1 MALFIVLSVF
11 SGLKEFSLSF
21 SNDFDPD
28 LKITSKLGKSIML
41 TEAQNKS
48 LNNLKEVAFLSK
60 VVEEKVLFLYNNKEH
75 VAVLKGVDNQFN
87 LVNNVKN
94 AIYQGQWLTA
104 DTPQV
109 VVGNGICQKLSLGL
123 FDLNY
128 AFEVFVPRPGKNA
141 ISNPE
146 SAFNKSTLIP
156 TGIYSIN
163 DDLDSKYVF
172 ADCILAQQLLEF
184 KTNQYT
190 SIELRCNENT
200 NEKSII
206 NKLNLIFNNQVI
218 VKNRAQLNDSLHK
231 MLNTE
236 NAAIYLI
243 FTLVI
248 ILTLFTLAG
257 AIIMMIID
265 KRDNLKTLYYIGTPI
280 KTLKNIFLFQGT
292 ILTIIGGLFG
302 ITLGSIIILIQ
313 QYYKVIMITET
324 LPYPVIFSFRNIL
337 IVLVTIVTLGVV
349 ASLIAS
355 NRVTKRL
362 LKN

>member
-1 MALFIVLSVF
+1 MSLFIVLSVF

-28 LKITSKLGKSIML
+28 IQVTSKIGKSLLISA
-41 TEAQNKS
+41 AQNKTLQS
-48 LNNLKEVAFLSK
+48 NKEIAFISK
-60 VVEEKVLFLYNNKEH
+60 IVEEKVLFLYNNKEH
-75 VAVLKGVDNQFN
+75 VAIIKGVDNQYN
-87 LVNNVKN
+87 LVNNVKKT
-94 AIYQGQWLTA
+94 IYQGQWLSPE
-104 DTPQV
+104 TPQV

-128 AFEVFVPRPGKNA
+128 AFEVFVPRPGKSA

-146 SAFNKSTLIP
+146 SAFNKSSLVP
-156 TGIYSIN
+156 VGIYAVN
-163 DDLDSKYVF
+163 DELDSKYVF
-172 ADCILAQQLLEF
+172 ADQKLTQELLEF
-184 KTNQYT
+184 KTNEY
-190 SIELRCNENT
+190 SSVEIKLSDKA
-200 NEKSII
+200 NEKNCIAAI
-206 NKLNLIFNNQVI
+206 NKTFNNTVI

-265 KRDNLKTLYYIGTPI
+265 KRDNLKTLYSIGTPI
-280 KTLKNIFLFQGT
+280 KALKNIFLFQGA
-292 ILTIIGGLFG
+292 ILTTLGGLLG
-302 ITLGSIIILIQ
+302 ISLGTIVILIQ
-313 QYYKVIMITET
+313 QHYKVIMITET
-324 LPYPVIFSFRNIL
+324 LPYPVVFNFTNVV
-337 IVLVTIVTLGVV
+337 IVFVTIVTLGIL
-349 ASLIAS
+349 ASLIAC

-362 LKN
+362 LEN